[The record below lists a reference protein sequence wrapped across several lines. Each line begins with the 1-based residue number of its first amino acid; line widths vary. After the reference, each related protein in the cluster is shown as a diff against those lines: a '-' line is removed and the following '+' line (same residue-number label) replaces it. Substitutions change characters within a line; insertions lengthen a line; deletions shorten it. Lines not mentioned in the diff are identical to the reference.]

1 MPETEPIIVKISAD
15 TSDLKTGLAEGKKA
29 VKEFGDETDNAEKK
43 TLKLRG
49 TSSSLTGE
57 MLKLRGIVGIAS
69 DVMGAFGASNEGVA
83 KAMKGLQLG
92 ISAATVALYAIDIAH
107 KISASS
113 SWLAAKAGF
122 AAMAAKMGLT
132 TFGAG
137 ALVAAGIA
145 AAVIASIVAIGTPKA
160 QYGGI
165 IPPRVG
171 GTTIIAG
178 EAGQA
183 EAILPL
189 DRLREFGVGVPAV
202 GGVGGIGGPGGFG
215 GAGGAGGIGGG
226 GGVGGIGGFG
236 VGGLGGAGAISGFNL
251 GSVVGGAGGIGGI
264 GGLGV
269 GGPGGAGR
277 ISGFNLGGTPAVS
290 SRIEETTSILESQNS
305 IMESIQRE
313 IVAGGAGAGG
323 NVSVTIERIETND
336 PRELVRVIGREI
348 EMAKLAGA

>member
-15 TSDLKTGLAEGKKA
+15 TSDLKTGLTEGKKA

-49 TSSSLTGE
+49 TSSSLSGE

-69 DVMGAFGASNEGVA
+69 DVIGAFGASNEGVA

-202 GGVGGIGGPGGFG
+202 GGAGGVGGPGGVGGAGGGGGVGGGGGIGGIGGFG
-215 GAGGAGGIGGG
+215 VGGLGVGGPGGAGGISGINLGGTVAG
-226 GGVGGIGGFG
+226 AGGVGGIGGFG
-236 VGGLGGAGAISGFNL
+236 VGGLGGAGG
-251 GSVVGGAGGIGGI
+251 
-264 GGLGV
+264 
-269 GGPGGAGR
+269 

-290 SRIEETTSILESQNS
+290 SRIEETTSI
-305 IMESIQRE
+305 
-313 IVAGGAGAGG
+313 
-323 NVSVTIERIETND
+323 
-336 PRELVRVIGREI
+336 P
-348 EMAKLAGA
+348 

>member
-15 TSDLKTGLAEGKKA
+15 TSDLKTGLTEGKKA

-92 ISAATVALYAIDIAH
+92 ISAATIALYAIDIAQ
-107 KISASS
+107 KIAASS

-122 AAMAAKMGLT
+122 AAMAAQMGLS

-189 DRLREFGVGVPAV
+189 DRLREFGVGIPAV
-202 GGVGGIGGPGGFG
+202 GGAGGVGGPGGFG
-215 GAGGAGGIGGG
+215 GAGGAGGIGGVG
-226 GGVGGIGGFG
+226 GGGGIGGFG
-236 VGGLGGAGAISGFNL
+236 
-251 GSVVGGAGGIGGI
+251 AGGIGGA
-264 GGLGV
+264 GG
-269 GGPGGAGR
+269 

-323 NVSVTIERIETND
+323 NVSVTIGRIETND

>member
-1 MPETEPIIVKISAD
+1 MPETDPIIVKISAD
-15 TSDLKTGLAEGKKA
+15 TSDLKTGLNEGKKA

-49 TSSSLTGE
+49 TSSSLSGE

-92 ISAATVALYAIDIAH
+92 ISAATVALYAIDIAQ

-137 ALVAAGIA
+137 AIVAAGIA

-202 GGVGGIGGPGGFG
+202 GGAGGVGGPGGFG
-215 GAGGAGGIGGG
+215 GAGGAGGIGGVG
-226 GGVGGIGGFG
+226 GGGGIGGFG
-236 VGGLGGAGAISGFNL
+236 
-251 GSVVGGAGGIGGI
+251 AGGIGGA
-264 GGLGV
+264 GG
-269 GGPGGAGR
+269 